1 MEPTKDEGNSGGEL
15 LADFKRDA
23 GKLVVSE
30 SAKSA
35 LLLVYCLTL
44 PVYPTDHQS
53 RRAAHGFFGTEI
65 DASSCVF
72 NGDFGD
78 VEKKDGSRVHM
89 ISGGSVKN
97 KSVLINGDL
106 DPESFKQIFGKG
118 R

>member
-1 MEPTKDEGNSGGEL
+1 MEPTKDEGNSGDEL
-15 LADFKRDA
+15 PADFKRDA
-23 GKLVVSE
+23 GKPVVSE
-30 SAKSA
+30 SAK
-35 LLLVYCLTL
+35 
-44 PVYPTDHQS
+44 S

-78 VEKKDGSRVHM
+78 AKKKDATRVHV

-97 KSVLINGDL
+97 KSVLFNGDL